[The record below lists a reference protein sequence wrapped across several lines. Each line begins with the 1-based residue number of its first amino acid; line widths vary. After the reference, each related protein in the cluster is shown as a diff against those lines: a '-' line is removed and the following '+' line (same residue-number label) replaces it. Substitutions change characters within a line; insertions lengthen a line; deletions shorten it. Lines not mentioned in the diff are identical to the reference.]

1 MNRRRTEF
9 DGGCS
14 ELSAAKGGSITGRR
28 PLKERIVRLRRR
40 GGMALLAVIVS
51 AAAVATA
58 CSNMND
64 TGQTGSRIVRGASP
78 EAGKQQIVH
87 YGCGACHTIPGIKQ
101 ATGLVAAPLTSFGKR
116 GTIAGHF
123 ANTPDN
129 LINWIDNPQAMVPG
143 TDMPDLGVTRD
154 EARNIAAYLE
164 NLQ

>member
-1 MNRRRTEF
+1 M
-9 DGGCS
+9 
-14 ELSAAKGGSITGRR
+14 
-28 PLKERIVRLRRR
+28 KERIVRLRRR
-40 GGMALLAVIVS
+40 GGMALVAVIVS

-58 CSNMND
+58 CSNTHD
-64 TGQTGSRIVRGASP
+64 TGQMGSRIVRGASP

-87 YGCGACHTIPGIKQ
+87 YGCGACHQIPGVKN
-101 ATGLVAAPLTSFGKR
+101 AGGLVGPPLIHFGKR

-143 TDMPDLGVTRD
+143 TDMPDLGVTHD

>member
-1 MNRRRTEF
+1 
-9 DGGCS
+9 
-14 ELSAAKGGSITGRR
+14 
-28 PLKERIVRLRRR
+28 
-40 GGMALLAVIVS
+40 MALLAVIVS

-64 TGQTGSRIVRGASP
+64 AGQTGSRIVRGASP